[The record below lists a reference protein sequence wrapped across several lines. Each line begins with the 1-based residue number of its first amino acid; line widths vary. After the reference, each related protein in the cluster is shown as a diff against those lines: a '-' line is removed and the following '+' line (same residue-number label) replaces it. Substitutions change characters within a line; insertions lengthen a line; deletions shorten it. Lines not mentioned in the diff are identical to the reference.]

1 MLSVFDSLEFISMRS
16 FKEVFL
22 KLKLQIVVVIS
33 LFFFGNVYSQQDDL
47 VIKALELIYSNPDEA
62 IKIAEHIHKN
72 SQENQAKTEASLI
85 IGESYLVKGDFDNAA
100 KNIFII
106 ENQFSEIEN
115 QTKIK
120 DYLLKSELTRRLFL
134 DKQSRKYLNKAQELV
149 VQLQD
154 TMLAKKL
161 SCQVGIESIF
171 IELSRRKNREAIGK
185 IQEIEKTYQNF
196 LSTYRSEKIN
206 LLIAKEKA
214 YINLGELDTAMATIE
229 ELRALI
235 ETSDSNDN
243 IYEKALF
250 FKELGYLDIQRKL
263 FTSSETYLNTGLNY
277 AEIIGNQ
284 SLQSQIIKDLSLNYL
299 ATNQKEKY
307 KEAIEKFILL
317 NNEVSL
323 NEERAT
329 NTIYNLIT
337 KQQEEIILSNQ
348 SGYSKNLK
356 FLLIGVLSLIFIGLF
371 KILRD
376 YEKKKRLREILK
388 YLEITKNQSKKLKTS
403 EKTKTRRVSI
413 PEETEQALLA
423 KLKRF
428 ESSKKYLSKD
438 MSLPLLAGQFETNT
452 KYLSEIINNNYNDNF
467 NTFIN
472 RLRINYII
480 EKLKSDPNYI
490 NYKISYLAEDCGYS
504 SHSSFATV
512 FKSIVGM
519 SPVTFINLIKEERE
533 KKLQDEIIE
542 S

>member
-1 MLSVFDSLEFISMRS
+1 MRS

-22 KLKLQIVVVIS
+22 KLKLLIVVVIS
-33 LFFFGNVYSQQDDL
+33 FLFFGNVYSQQDDL
-47 VIKALELIYSNPDEA
+47 AIKALELIYSNPDEA
-62 IKIAEHIHKN
+62 IKIAEHIHNN
-72 SQENQAKTEASLI
+72 SQENQAKIEASLI
-85 IGESYLVKGDFDNAA
+85 MGESYLVKGDFDNAA
-100 KNIFII
+100 KNIFIS

-120 DYLLKSELTRRLFL
+120 DYLLKSELTRGLFL
-134 DKQSRKYLNKAQELV
+134 DKQSRKYINKAKELV

-154 TMLAKKL
+154 SMLAKKL
-161 SCQVGIESIF
+161 SCQVGIESVF
-171 IELSRRKNREAIGK
+171 IELSRRNNREAIGK
-185 IQEIEKTYQNF
+185 IQEIEQKYQNF
-196 LSTYRSEKIN
+196 LSTNKSEKIN
-206 LLIAKEKA
+206 LLKAKEKA
-214 YINLGELDTAMATIE
+214 YASLGELNTAMATIE
-229 ELRALI
+229 ELKVLI
-235 ETSDSNDN
+235 EASDSNDN
-243 IYEKALF
+243 IYEKALLF
-250 FKELGYLDIQRKL
+250 RELGYLDTQKKL
-263 FTSSETYLNTGLNY
+263 FSSSETYLNTGLNY
-277 AEIIGNQ
+277 AETIGNQ
-284 SLQSQIIKDLSLNYL
+284 SLQRQIIKDLSLNYL

-337 KQQEEIILSNQ
+337 RQHEDIIANSKGN
-348 SGYSKNLK
+348 YSKYLK
-356 FLLIGVLSLIFIGLF
+356 TFLIGVLSLIFLGLF

-376 YEKKKRLREILK
+376 YEKKKRLSEILK
-388 YLEITKNQSKKLKTS
+388 YLEITKNQPKKIETPVKS
-403 EKTKTRRVSI
+403 KTKRVSI

-428 ESSKKYLSKD
+428 EASKKYLSKE

-452 KYLSEIINNNYNDNF
+452 KYLSEIINNHYNDNF

-533 KKLQDEIIE
+533 EKLQNEIIE